1 MYCAISSSRT
11 ARAAVYG
18 AFSLPPGTSL
28 SGIPPSSLYCTQKS
42 VSRISAAAANRS
54 RAASPRVRRP
64 LYSSGPSWANADE
77 VWANRP
83 APTLAAPATPMPF
96 RNERRLRRLNR
107 RRWFFGSPDSRI
119 SWDEVEDE
127 GSSFFI
133 FVLQFWLW
141 GHDRYS
147 AIRGRVGWAVGA
159 CVTHPSRICKI
170 FV

>member
-1 MYCAISSSRT
+1 SLIYFAMFSCRT
-11 ARAAVYG
+11 GRAAVLG
-18 AFSLPPGTSL
+18 AFPLPPGTSL

-64 LYSSGPSWANADE
+64 LCSSGPSWANADE

-107 RRWFFGSPDSRI
+107 RRLFFGSPDSRI
-119 SWDEVEDE
+119 GWDEVEDE

-141 GHDRYS
+141 GHERYS
-147 AIRGRVGWAVGA
+147 AI
-159 CVTHPSRICKI
+159 
-170 FV
+170 